1 MDSTRTFE
9 VGKWGSHNYCHCTI
23 SKAELSH
30 NSHPINFEQFRCL
43 TDRHVTLANNT
54 KLVRWEC
61 DGTITFTTPGIDGT
75 ISMRLSEIHYFSEE
89 KTPVEAATNRHRP
102 RPRRIRSVAM
112 LLLGALGLC
121 LLVVAIYL
129 RTHS

>member
-1 MDSTRTFE
+1 MDNARTFE

-30 NSHPINFEQFRCL
+30 NNHPIDFEQFRCL
-43 TDRHVTLANNT
+43 TDRFVTLANNT
-54 KLVRWEC
+54 KLIRWEC
-61 DGTITFTTPGIDGT
+61 DGTIIFTTPGIDGA

-89 KTPVEAATNRHRP
+89 KPPVVAVIHGRRP
-102 RPRRIRSVAM
+102 SRLRSVAM
-112 LLLGALGLC
+112 VVLGAVGVC

-129 RTHS
+129 RTHG

>member
-1 MDSTRTFE
+1 MDIARTFE

-30 NSHPINFEQFRCL
+30 NSRPIHFEQFRCL

-54 KLVRWEC
+54 KLIRWEC
-61 DGTITFTTPGIDGT
+61 DGSITFTTPGIDGE
-75 ISMRLSEIHYFSEE
+75 IFMRLSEIHYFSEE
-89 KTPVEAATNRHRP
+89 KVPVESVSHRR
-102 RPRRIRSVAM
+102 RPRRVRSIAM
-112 LLLGALGLC
+112 LLLGALGFC
-121 LLVVAIYL
+121 LLVVAIYI